1 MTMTKKNATTSH
13 DTHET
18 TSTTKEP
25 IMKKTSKDAAT
36 STSTSNETASVGGIA
51 PLPASGAPSIA
62 TSAVPKQGTMAKRPR
77 APKLFTS
84 LAAGIVKDIG
94 SSTTYAADFGKNAPS
109 QQDLAA
115 RVALAAGWADEDA
128 KSKAWALYAH
138 DQATRGWQVT
148 QPRIYELAPA
158 FKYAMERD
166 PTIAERYASVVSFFG
181 LATAAAQRAVATR
194 RAKKKG
200 AATPTEE
207 KQAAKATVKAQVIE
221 EEAARD
227 AAESTVAAT
236 PPPTGTG
243 GATAAAH

>member
-1 MTMTKKNATTSH
+1 
-13 DTHET
+13 
-18 TSTTKEP
+18 
-25 IMKKTSKDAAT
+25 MKKTSADTT
-36 STSTSNETASVGGIA
+36 STSTSHETASVGGIA

-62 TSAVPKQGTMAKRPR
+62 TSAIPKQGTMPKGPR
-77 APKLFTS
+77 APKVFTS
-84 LAAGIVKDIG
+84 LAAGLVKDIG
-94 SSTTYAADFGKNAPS
+94 NSTTYAADFGKNAPS

-115 RVALAAGWADEDA
+115 RLALAAGWADEDA
-128 KSKAWALYAH
+128 KAKAWALYAH

-148 QPRIYELAPA
+148 QARLYELAPA

-200 AATPTEE
+200 AATPTPAEE
-207 KQAAKATVKAQVIE
+207 KQAAKASVKAQVIE

-227 AAESTVAAT
+227 AGESAGAAT
-236 PPPTGTG
+236 PPPTGAG
-243 GATAAAH
+243 AGAATAAH

>member
-1 MTMTKKNATTSH
+1 MTKKSATTSH
-13 DTHET
+13 ETHET

-25 IMKKTSKDAAT
+25 TMKKTSTDTTTTT
-36 STSTSNETASVGGIA
+36 SHETASVGGIA
-51 PLPASGAPSIA
+51 PLPQSGAPSIA
-62 TSAVPKQGTMAKRPR
+62 TSAVPKEGATGKGLR

-84 LAAGIVKDIG
+84 LAAGLVKDIG

-128 KSKAWALYAH
+128 KAKAWALYAH

-148 QPRIYELAPA
+148 QPRLYELAPA

-181 LATAAAQRAVATR
+181 LATAAAKRGAATR
-194 RAKKKG
+194 QAKKKNG

-207 KQAAKATVKAQVIE
+207 KQAAKAAVKAQVIE

-227 AAESTVAAT
+227 AAASTGAAT
-236 PPPTGTG
+236 PPPTGAG

>member
-1 MTMTKKNATTSH
+1 MTKKNATTTH
-13 DTHET
+13 ATHET
-18 TSTTKEP
+18 TRTTKEP
-25 IMKKTSKDAAT
+25 IMKKTSTDAAT

-62 TSAVPKQGTMAKRPR
+62 TSAIPKQGTMAKRPR
-77 APKLFTS
+77 APKLFTT
-84 LAAGIVKDIG
+84 LAAGLVKDIG

-181 LATAAAQRAVATR
+181 LASAAAKRGVATR
-194 RAKKKG
+194 QAKKKD
-200 AATPTEE
+200 AAAPTPAQE
-207 KQAAKATVKAQVIE
+207 KKAAKAAERAQVSE

-243 GATAAAH
+243 ATAAAH